1 MSRPLST
8 YDVYKALSDP
18 TRRQILS
25 LLNNGSKTAAEIFD
39 EVSVSQSACSQ
50 HLKILRDVG
59 LVSQVQQSRT
69 RIYKLTPEPLEEV
82 RQWTSQFDI
91 FVSDRMNLLEQEMER
106 EDL

>member
-8 YDVYKALSDP
+8 YDVYKALSDA

-25 LLNNGSKTAAEIFD
+25 LLNEGSMSAAAIFD
-39 EVSVSQSACSQ
+39 NVSVSQSACSQ

-59 LVSQVQQSRT
+59 LVTQEQSSRT

-82 RQWTSQFDI
+82 QKWTSQFDL
-91 FVSDRMNLLEQEMER
+91 FCTDRMSLLEQEMER
-106 EDL
+106 DDR